1 MVNQAD
7 QLGDVRKQILVG
19 IADKSTLMRTALRRL
34 VGEDERFKVVCICK
48 NADEFLQKA
57 GSVVVDVAV
66 VGWVIPPGDARFIL
80 DHLRTRSDA
89 PRVVVYSGIESES
102 TPAHVMAHG
111 GAAFVSKNEEPE
123 YLLDTIAEV
132 ARGRMV
138 FPYLDVSQI
147 NANPISTLT
156 RRELEILSSLAA
168 GRTNKEIA
176 AEKAVSTNTVK
187 YHIRNLFEKLSV
199 SNRGQAIAMYLKT

>member
-1 MVNQAD
+1 MVMQQD
-7 QLGDVRKQILVG
+7 QPRSVHRPIRVG
-19 IADKSTLMRTALRRL
+19 IVDKSPLMRTALRVL
-34 VGEDERFKVVCICK
+34 FTEDNRFQVVCICK
-48 NADEFLQKA
+48 DTREFLQKI
-57 GSVVVDVAV
+57 GIVEVDVAV
-66 VGWVIPPGDARFIL
+66 AGWIIPPGDARFIL
-80 DHLRTRSDA
+80 DHLQGRTGS
-89 PRVVVYSGIESES
+89 PRVVIYSGIEND
-102 TPAHVMAHG
+102 TVPAHVLAHG
-111 GAAFVSKNEEPE
+111 GAAFVSKNEEPD
-123 YLLDTIAEV
+123 YLLTTIAEV

-147 NANPISTLT
+147 NANPITTLT

-199 SNRGQAIAMYLKT
+199 TNRGQAIALYLKN

>member
-1 MVNQAD
+1 MVKQQD
-7 QLGDVRKQILVG
+7 QQRNRRKPILVG
-19 IADKSTLMRTALRRL
+19 IADKSPLMRTALRTL
-34 VGEDERFKVVCICK
+34 LEEDGRFQVVCSCK
-48 NADEFLQKA
+48 NAEEFLQKA
-57 GSVVVDVAV
+57 GTVEVDVALA
-66 VGWVIPPGDARFIL
+66 GWVIPPGDARFIL
-80 DHLRTRSDA
+80 DHLQTRPNP
-89 PRVVVYSGIESES
+89 PRVVVYSGIETE
-102 TPAHVMAHG
+102 TAPAHVMAHG

-147 NANPISTLT
+147 NANPITTLT

-199 SNRGQAIAMYLKT
+199 TNRGQAIALYLKN

>member
-1 MVNQAD
+1 MARPQNAD
-7 QLGDVRKQILVG
+7 PARSKPILVG
-19 IADKSTLMRTALRRL
+19 IADKSTLMRTAIRALL
-34 VGEDERFKVVCICK
+34 GEDSRFEVVCICK
-48 NADEFLQKA
+48 AAEEFLE
-57 GSVVVDVAV
+57 SVANISMDVAV
-66 VGWVIPPGDARFIL
+66 VGWIIPPGDARFIL
-80 DHLRTRSDA
+80 DHLQTRPGA
-89 PRVVVYSGIESES
+89 PRVVIYSGIESE
-102 TPAHVMAHG
+102 TATAHTMAHG

-138 FPYLDVSQI
+138 FPYLDVSRI
-147 NANPISTLT
+147 NANPLSTLT

-199 SNRGQAIAMYLKT
+199 SNRGQAIALYLKS